1 VPAAKLIVLGRG
13 EAGKST
19 LIARLTGTAMNIEVR
34 GRTVAMD
41 HGILRHGG
49 WTISLVGVPGQ
60 ARFAGVRESLVRGA
74 VGAIW
79 VHPAGE
85 AADPQTVDLLALDGA
100 RGLPYVVFVNQR
112 ADTDGGDDFT
122 CPERLHPPC
131 SILHGDLASA
141 TLRLE
146 ELTET
151 AWRLAGGR
159 PELPP
164 EEA

>member
-1 VPAAKLIVLGRG
+1 MPAAKLIVLGPG

-60 ARFAGVRESLVRGA
+60 ARFAAVRESLVRGA
-74 VGAIW
+74 AGAIW
-79 VHPAGE
+79 VHPDGE
-85 AADPQTVDLLALDGA
+85 SADPHTIELLARECSRD
-100 RGLPYVVFVNQR
+100 LPYVVFVNQR
-112 ADTDGGDDFT
+112 AGVNGCGEFAR
-122 CPERLHPPC
+122 PERLHPPC
-131 SILHGDLASA
+131 SILRGDLASA
-141 TLRLE
+141 ALRLE

-159 PELPP
+159 PVRPP